1 MIDRVSLRW
10 RIPGII
16 ALILIGA
23 VVSLSI
29 LAYGAARRSA
39 IDAAQDRLNN
49 AANRIAVTAGTGVNA
64 LLKTANDVASDPA
77 VIEALRHTGRPMTE
91 GARAA
96 LLRVRTDSTTPLK
109 VALLDT
115 LGRPVEGVTPE
126 LAPEGPVERLAPVDS
141 PSILPFRAVNG
152 TLEYIIAAPV
162 RDSGRVIGQVVQF
175 RRVTRVT
182 TSLRLISDL
191 IGDSALLLIGNADG
205 TAITELNDTLRP
217 PVIRDS
223 SRARQARL
231 SNSSGSA
238 AIPGTPW
245 AWYVEYPES
254 IILRPLRTLSWQS
267 VVLGMGV
274 LVLAVIAGA
283 LLSRGVTESLANLT
297 TTAEWIA
304 GGDLTRRPAGVRRR
318 DEIGR
323 LARSFSTMADSV
335 RDSRDQLERRIEER
349 TGDLQ
354 NAVTQLRDAQDELVR
369 KEKLATIGQLASSV
383 GHELRNP
390 LGVMSNAAYIIERS
404 MATTPQKAHEYLKV
418 LNAQIRLSER
428 IVADLLDSARNPS
441 PQRRRVEVKSLLTE
455 QLERVTVPSNVRVD
469 LAIDPGL
476 PHVNV
481 DPDQVGQILVNL
493 FTNATQAMDEQP
505 GVLSVSA
512 RNGDWRVRIQVR
524 DTGPGVPEDL
534 SDKIFEP
541 LFTTKA
547 RGIGL
552 GLSVSKS
559 LAMANSGSL
568 SVANHPDGGAVF
580 TLDLPVGDLP

>member
-1 MIDRVSLRW
+1 MIDRLSLRW

-23 VVSLSI
+23 WATLSI
-29 LAYGAARRSA
+29 LAYSAARRSA
-39 IDAAQDRLNN
+39 IDVAQERLGSAAKRVADI
-49 AANRIAVTAGTGVNA
+49 AAIGVTTLVRQ
-64 LLKTANDVASDPA
+64 ANDVADDPA
-77 VIEALRHTGRPMTE
+77 VIDALRHAGRPMTDA
-91 GARAA
+91 ARDV
-96 LLRVRTDSTTPLK
+96 LLRVRTDTTLPLK

-115 LGRPVEGVTPE
+115 LGRPVEGVTPV
-126 LAPEGPVERLAPVDS
+126 LAPEGPVERPVPVDS
-141 PSILPFRAVNG
+141 PTVSPFRVVNG
-152 TLEYIIAAPV
+152 ALEYVVAIPV
-162 RDSGRVIGQVVQF
+162 RDSGRVIGQLVQW
-175 RRVTRVT
+175 RRVSRVT

-191 IGDSALLLIGNADG
+191 IGDSAMLMIGNADG
-205 TAITELNDTLRP
+205 TAMTELTDTLHP
-217 PVIRDS
+217 PVIHDS
-223 SRARQARL
+223 ARARQAPA
-231 SNSSGSA
+231 SATGMA

-254 IILRPLRTLSWQS
+254 IILRPLRVLSWQS
-267 VVLGMGV
+267 VLLALGV
-274 LVLAVIAGA
+274 LALAIIGGA
-283 LLSRGVTESLANLT
+283 LLSRGITESLANLT
-297 TTAEWIA
+297 TTAESIA
-304 GGDLTRRPAGVRRR
+304 GGDLTRRPAVDHRR

-323 LARSFSTMADSV
+323 LAHSFSTMADSV

-349 TGDLQ
+349 TADLQ
-354 NAVTQLRDAQDELVR
+354 SAVTQLSQAQDELVR

-390 LGVMSNAAYIIERS
+390 LGVMSNASYIIERS
-404 MATTPQKAHEYLKV
+404 MSSAPEKAHEYLKV
-418 LNAQIRLSER
+418 LNAQIKLSER

-441 PQRRRVEVKSLLTE
+441 PQRRRVDVQSLLTE
-455 QLERVTVPSNVRVD
+455 QLERVTVPTNVRVD
-469 LAIDPGL
+469 MSIEPNL
-476 PHVNV
+476 PRVNV

-493 FTNATQAMDEQP
+493 FTNGAQAIGDRP

-512 RNGDWRVRIQVR
+512 RNGDWRVRVQVR
-524 DTGPGVPEDL
+524 DTGPGVPDEL
-534 SDKIFEP
+534 AEKIFEP

-580 TLDLPVGDLP
+580 TLDLPVGDVP